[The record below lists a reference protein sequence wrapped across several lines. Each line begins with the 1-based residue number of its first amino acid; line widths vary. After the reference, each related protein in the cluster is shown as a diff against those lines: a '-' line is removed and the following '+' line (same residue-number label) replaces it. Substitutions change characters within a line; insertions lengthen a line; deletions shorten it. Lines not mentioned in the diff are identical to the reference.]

1 MTIKL
6 DFIWSVAIISS
17 FVPVL
22 VMFAWIFYTSKQDQG
37 DESSKNLEQCP
48 FCTYL
53 FFKFNTEIFT
63 TCPRCESLISGDKK
77 SSVK

>member
-53 FFKFNTEIFT
+53 FLKFSQKPLT
-63 TCPRCESLISGDKK
+63 TCPRCHSLINSDNENK
-77 SSVK
+77 V